1 MASQR
6 GLRGIVAGNSSM
18 SLVDGEKGRLL
29 YRGYDILDLAEHS
42 TFEEVVFLM
51 WRGRL
56 PKKAELADF
65 EAALARERTLSKEQ
79 MELLAAFPRKAL
91 PMEVLRTM
99 VSHMAS
105 FDPDGADNS
114 MPANERKGIRLV
126 ARFPVFTSAFHR
138 LRNGLDFVPPREGM
152 DHASAFLRMLHG
164 KEPTKEEARA
174 LDVALLLHVDHEFN
188 ASTFAARVTAA
199 TLSDLYSAIV
209 SALGALKGPLHGGA
223 NENAI
228 RMIRRIGDPSKTEK
242 YVLEAL
248 GKKERIPGFGHPVYR
263 TMDPRATIM
272 KEMSERLTR
281 RMGEPQLYEISTIIQ
296 DVMMREK
303 KLWPNVD
310 FYSSSTLYA
319 LGIPIDMFTPF
330 FACGRVPGWIG
341 HVMEQYGDNRLIR
354 PIANYVGPMDLE
366 YVPIGER

>member
-1 MASQR
+1 MAAQR

-29 YRGYDILDLAEHS
+29 YRGYDILDLAKHS

-51 WRGRL
+51 WRGIL
-56 PKKAELADF
+56 PKKDELAGF
-65 EAALARERTLSKEQ
+65 TAALAKERFLSSEQ
-79 MELLAAFPRKAL
+79 VDLLATFPKKAL

-114 MPANERKGIRLV
+114 MEANERKGIRLV
-126 ARFPVFTSAFHR
+126 ARFPAFASAFHR
-138 LRNGLDFVPPREGM
+138 LRNGLDYVPPRENM
-152 DHASAFLRMLHG
+152 DQASAFLHMLHG
-164 KEPTKEEARA
+164 KEPTKEQARA

-209 SALGALKGPLHGGA
+209 SAIGALKGPLHGGA

-228 RMIRRIGDPSKTEK
+228 RMIRGIGDPSKAEK

-248 GKKERIPGFGHPVYR
+248 GRKERIPGFGHPVYR
-263 TMDPRATIM
+263 TMDPRASIM
-272 KEMSERLTR
+272 KEMSKELTQK
-281 RMGEPQLYEISTIIQ
+281 MGEPKLYEISAIIQ

-310 FYSSSTLYA
+310 FYSSTTLYA
-319 LGIPIDMFTPF
+319 LGIPVDMFTPF

-341 HVMEQYGDNRLIR
+341 HVMEQYADNRLIR
-354 PIANYVGPMDLE
+354 PIANYVGPTDLE
-366 YVPIGER
+366 YVPIGKR